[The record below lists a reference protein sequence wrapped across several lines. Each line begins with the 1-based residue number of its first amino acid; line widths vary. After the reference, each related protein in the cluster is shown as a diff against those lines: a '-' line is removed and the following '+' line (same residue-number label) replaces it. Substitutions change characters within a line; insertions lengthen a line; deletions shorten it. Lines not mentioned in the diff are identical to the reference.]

1 MVKDWRELFNF
12 IKSKRSG
19 YALLT
24 GMIILTIIC
33 LAVVWQYHYYS
44 EQWAIEDQ
52 LARQFLREA
61 AHNLA
66 NKK

>member
-1 MVKDWRELFNF
+1 MVKNWWGLFSS
-12 IKSKRSG
+12 ITRKRSG
-19 YALLT
+19 YVLLT
-24 GMIILTIIC
+24 AMIVLMVIC

-44 EQWAIEDQ
+44 QQWAIENQ
-52 LARQFLREA
+52 LARNFLREA

>member
-12 IKSKRSG
+12 IKSKRPG

-24 GMIILTIIC
+24 GMIVLTIIC